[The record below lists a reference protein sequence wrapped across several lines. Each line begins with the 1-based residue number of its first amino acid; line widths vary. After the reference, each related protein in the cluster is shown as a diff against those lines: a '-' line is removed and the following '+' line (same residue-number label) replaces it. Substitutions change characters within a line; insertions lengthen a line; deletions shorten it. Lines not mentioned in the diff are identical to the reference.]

1 MSGNKIFISYK
12 YSDHMVAKLESS
24 RTGTARDYVDW
35 LQENRISGD
44 DINKGEKDGED
55 LSQFSDDTIWTK
67 LKEKIWDSSITIV
80 LISKGMLESG
90 VDEKDQWIPWE
101 ISYSLRT
108 ETRNQKRSNP
118 NAVLAV
124 VLPDENNSYDYFLED
139 SSYEEDGNSHPLTI
153 VHTCNTFKIISDNMF
168 NEKNPNVKYVDGEKI
183 YSGDCNYISFAKWE
197 DFLDKESID
206 YYLEKAA
213 KIREKIDD
221 YDITVNIK

>member
-1 MSGNKIFISYK
+1 MSGKKIFISYK

-80 LISKGMLESG
+80 LISKGMVESG

-108 ETRNQKRSNP
+108 EKRNQKKSNP

-139 SSYEEDGNSHPLTI
+139 TYYVEGGAIHPLTN
-153 VHTCNTFKIISDNMF
+153 VHTENTFKIISNNMF
-168 NEKNPNVKYVDGEKI
+168 NKKEPNVKYIDGERI
-183 YSGDCNYISFAKWE
+183 YIGNCGYIEHVKWDEFVSHVDFYLDIARDIKKREE
-197 DFLDKESID
+197 DYLIKKEI
-206 YYLEKAA
+206 
-213 KIREKIDD
+213 
-221 YDITVNIK
+221 